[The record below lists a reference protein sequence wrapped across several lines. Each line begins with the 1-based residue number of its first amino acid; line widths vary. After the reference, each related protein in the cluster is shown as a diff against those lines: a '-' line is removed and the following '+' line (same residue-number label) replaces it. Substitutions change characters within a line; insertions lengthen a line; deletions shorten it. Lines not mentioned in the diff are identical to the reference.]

1 LFPTI
6 EKVETENSIDT
17 EILEKIGNTTVNKSK
32 VKFTSG
38 DDENTNSYR
47 SRSKFG
53 SNDLIITTDDEH
65 LDLGLELEE
74 GEFYDEPELK
84 DQNPFIGQV
93 TPFHALLANHMLAS
107 HTNYDTP
114 QWAPKTENS
123 VASLK
128 SLKPGNL
135 MAGLAL
141 TQLVSDFTP
150 YKKMVDERVELNM
163 RLLDLESE
171 LKDANEAAEM
181 NFTAV
186 MEKSEL

>member
-1 LFPTI
+1 LFPTA
-6 EKVETENSIDT
+6 ERFETENSVEP
-17 EILEKIGNTTVNKSK
+17 EILEKVGNTTVNKSK

-38 DDENTNSYR
+38 DDENPNSSH

-53 SNDLIITTDDEH
+53 SNDLIINTDDEH
-65 LDLGLELEE
+65 LDLEE
-74 GEFYDEPELK
+74 PEFYDEPELK

-107 HTNYDTP
+107 HTNYDTT
-114 QWAPKTENS
+114 QWHPKTDNS

-150 YKKMVDERVELNM
+150 YKKMIDERVELNM

-171 LKDANEAAEM
+171 LKDANE
-181 NFTAV
+181 
-186 MEKSEL
+186 

>member
-6 EKVETENSIDT
+6 EKVETENSVDP
-17 EILEKIGNTTVNKSK
+17 EILERVGNTTVNKSK

-38 DDENTNSYR
+38 DDENTNSHS

-53 SNDLIITTDDEH
+53 SNHLIITTDDDH
-65 LDLGLELEE
+65 LDLDLEE

-93 TPFHALLANHMLAS
+93 TPFHALLAKHMLAS

-171 LKDANEAAEM
+171 LKDANDAAEM